1 MLNFWV
7 GPFGKM
13 FWLTRDYVTS
23 SVNDLKLS
31 DRMVS
36 DTKLE
41 KVLSITISEV
51 SQFLVGWSLHMK

>member
-23 SVNDLKLS
+23 PVNDLKLS

>member
-13 FWLTRDYVTS
+13 FWLTRDYVRS
-23 SVNDLKLS
+23 SVNHLNLS
-31 DRMVS
+31 DRMLS

-51 SQFLVGWSLHMK
+51 SQFLVSWSLHMK

>member
-1 MLNFWV
+1 
-7 GPFGKM
+7 M

-51 SQFLVGWSLHMK
+51 SQFLVG